1 MRQKSRGGKG
11 IEKKLQKSCSK
22 DAADAIRTDS
32 VTKTAG
38 WVDEAIK
45 VNSKDAGIKGFDETD
60 AAVKSQ
66 RERHRKSCRKVTVKI
81 RQAPAG
87 PIRQK
92 RLL

>member
-1 MRQKSRGGKG
+1 MGSPWQESFGGTDNEGKLSSKNSGIKGLDETDAAGKISGKG

-45 VNSKDAGIKGFDETD
+45 VNSKDAGIKGFDE
-60 AAVKSQ
+60 
-66 RERHRKSCRKVTVKI
+66 
-81 RQAPAG
+81 
-87 PIRQK
+87 
-92 RLL
+92 